1 MFWWF
6 NKCLFFF
13 PNQWI
18 IMFFFYHR
26 DFNMLY
32 KNLSSPPLIFIRG
45 RLAKCG
51 GVLLIITCWKLRN
64 TVHNYRSFWAS
75 WWVSASQCD
84 SGSCLPR
91 TLHICPPVCRSR
103 PPCRSRR
110 AVTEGRGDSQPNQ
123 CEPMPDIYTDWD
135 HTAGRMMPWE
145 KSSRHL
151 LPWLVMKR
159 TGNATQT

>member
-1 MFWWF
+1 MS
-6 NKCLFFF
+6 FFS
-13 PNQWI
+13 NYWI
-18 IMFFFYHR
+18 IMFFLIIGILISFI
-26 DFNMLY
+26 
-32 KNLSSPPLIFIRG
+32 KKLSNPNTHHLFLSEF
-45 RLAKCG
+45 G
-51 GVLLIITCWKLRN
+51 GVLLIITSWKWRN
-64 TVHNYRSFWAS
+64 TVYNYRSFWAS

-110 AVTEGRGDSQPNQ
+110 AVTQGRGDSQSNQ

-151 LPWLVMKR
+151 LPCLVMKR